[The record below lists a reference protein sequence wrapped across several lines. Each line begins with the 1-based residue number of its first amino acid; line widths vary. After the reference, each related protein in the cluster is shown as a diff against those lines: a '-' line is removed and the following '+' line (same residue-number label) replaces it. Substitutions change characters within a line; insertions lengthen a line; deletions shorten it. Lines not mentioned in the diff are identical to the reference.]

1 MHCTNIKNLF
11 DGVESF
17 MNMNSDICLLVSD
30 IPRCDHITVHTVM
43 CPFCGMIVCDDC
55 IWKHKLIHMA
65 NGEKKIPET
74 EYEN

>member
-1 MHCTNIKNLF
+1 MHCMNIKNLF

-17 MNMNSDICLLVSD
+17 MNMNSNICLLISD
-30 IPRCDHITVHTVM
+30 IPRCDHLTVHTVM
-43 CPFCGMIVCDDC
+43 CPFCGVIACDDC
-55 IWKHKLIHMA
+55 ICKYKLIHIA